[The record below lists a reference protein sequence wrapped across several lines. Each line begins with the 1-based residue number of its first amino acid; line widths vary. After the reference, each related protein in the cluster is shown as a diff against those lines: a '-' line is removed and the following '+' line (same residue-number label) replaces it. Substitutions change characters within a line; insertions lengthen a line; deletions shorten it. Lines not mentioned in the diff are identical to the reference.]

1 MLILNKTLNSGYI
14 MDNEMLKFFVDEIK
28 EIRNS
33 MSISISSLINTQLED
48 GSKFEE
54 VGQMI
59 DRVYGTAATL
69 GLIEISEYTK
79 AIKDVSYMAS
89 ASQNQSGKKKVVRFL
104 IKYIELSDLI
114 CASIFDKNELI
125 KINHQ
130 LNIEKSKA
138 NLLNQREFFSVNKKS
153 CEIE

>member
-1 MLILNKTLNSGYI
+1 
-14 MDNEMLKFFVDEIK
+14 MDTEMLTFFVDEVK
-28 EIRNS
+28 QIRNS
-33 MSISISSLINTQLED
+33 MSLSISSLISTKLED
-48 GSKFEE
+48 NSKFEE

-69 GLIEISEYTK
+69 GLTEISEYTK

-89 ASQNQSGKKKVVRFL
+89 ASENTSGKKKVVKFL

-114 CASIFDKNELI
+114 CASIFDNKELI

-130 LNIEKSKA
+130 LNIEKSRA
-138 NLLNQREFFSVNKKS
+138 NLLNQREFYSINKKS
-153 CEIE
+153 CAIE

>member
-1 MLILNKTLNSGYI
+1 MLT
-14 MDNEMLKFFVDEIK
+14 FFVDEVK
-28 EIRNS
+28 QIRNS
-33 MSISISSLINTQLED
+33 MSLSISSLISTKLED
-48 GSKFEE
+48 NSKFEE

-69 GLIEISEYTK
+69 GLTEISEYTK

-89 ASQNQSGKKKVVRFL
+89 ASENTSGKKKVVKFL

-114 CASIFDKNELI
+114 CASIFDNKELI

-130 LNIEKSKA
+130 LNIEKSRA
-138 NLLNQREFFSVNKKS
+138 NLLNQREFYSINKKS
-153 CEIE
+153 CAIE